1 MYKNVK
7 FLYFIQ
13 HLFRHSFHYDISVG
27 TRKHFFLQVVNLNVQ
42 HFGNHNCGPRP
53 HWDEIYNKLK
63 EEINLIM
70 KTIGFFSLI
79 LFDFFRFNSSLSTVS
94 SLQWMCFD
102 GFLSVFSFSFR
113 TEEAVFFC
121 VIVFSVV
128 VVVVVEMDVELAP
141 SKWRLTDIL

>member
-13 HLFRHSFHYDISVG
+13 HLFRQSFHYDISVG

-53 HWDEIYNKLK
+53 HWDGIYNKLQRQK

-70 KTIGFFSLI
+70 KQL
-79 LFDFFRFNSSLSTVS
+79 DFFFDTV
-94 SLQWMCFD
+94 
-102 GFLSVFSFSFR
+102 
-113 TEEAVFFC
+113 
-121 VIVFSVV
+121 
-128 VVVVVEMDVELAP
+128 
-141 SKWRLTDIL
+141 